1 MQVYPNPI
9 NGNSQLE
16 ISMKEAVNAEI
27 SLLNVMGQT
36 LSINQQQLVVG
47 LNRISLSD
55 ANSSLQAG
63 IYLVQVSSEIGTK
76 TVRFVKN

>member
-55 ANSSLQAG
+55 ANASLQTG
-63 IYLVQVSSEIGTK
+63 IYLVQVQSEIGTK